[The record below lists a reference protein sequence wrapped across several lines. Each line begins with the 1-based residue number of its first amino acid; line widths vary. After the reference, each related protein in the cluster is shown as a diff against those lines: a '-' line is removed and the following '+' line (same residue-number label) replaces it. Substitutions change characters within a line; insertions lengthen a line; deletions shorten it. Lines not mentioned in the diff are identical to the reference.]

1 MKIPE
6 QQINE
11 TTKVQEMQ
19 RDYIINIPKKEGQG
33 LLKMCHTGYTFFFL
47 FRYRF
52 FKDFVLESLGP
63 RGKRDH

>member
-33 LLKMCHTGYTFFFL
+33 LLKMCHTGYTYINLFFSFSGTVSSKTSFL
-47 FRYRF
+47 N
-52 FKDFVLESLGP
+52 P
-63 RGKRDH
+63 